1 MILKPTEK
9 MIEISK
15 RVNAIIPKL
24 LLELLKM
31 QADNIRARSLDGIDL
46 QGDYFAP
53 YNEQYEKWKART
65 AGHLDWLRLTGEM
78 MRSYVQRL
86 KNQNTGDLKI
96 GSGAVH
102 SSKQIN
108 NLAGWHNFGT
118 IGKGGSLPARSFWGF
133 TPEDINT
140 LHQYG
145 ARAISKAVH
154 NAT

>member
-1 MILKPTEK
+1 MIQRPTEK

-24 LLELLKM
+24 LLQLLKM
-31 QADNIRARSLDGIDL
+31 QADNIRARSLDGVDL

-53 YNEQYEKWKART
+53 YNEKYEKWKMRN

-78 MRSYVQRL
+78 MRSYVERL
-86 KNQNTGDLKI
+86 KNTNTGDLKI

-102 SSKQIN
+102 SSKQMN
-108 NLAGWHNFGT
+108 DLAGWHNFGT
-118 IGKGGSLPARSFWGF
+118 KTIPARSFWGF
-133 TPEDINT
+133 TESDIID
-140 LHQYG
+140 LHKYG
-145 ARAISKAVH
+145 AKVISKAVH